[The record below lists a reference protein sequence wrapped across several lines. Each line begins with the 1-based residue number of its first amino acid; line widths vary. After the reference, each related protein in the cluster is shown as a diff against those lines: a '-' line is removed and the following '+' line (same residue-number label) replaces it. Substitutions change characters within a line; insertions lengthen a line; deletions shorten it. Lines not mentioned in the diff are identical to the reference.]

1 MRRLGIVAVG
11 AVFMLLGAVVIGCE
25 ESEPRLEIASS
36 PYASV
41 VPSCPSGYR
50 EESSSYDKPPRGTA
64 YTDAGITAI
73 TERKCQEGEFTLIM
87 SVMEFATGA
96 DAKRYMDDRARDAEE
111 SNPDDIIEV
120 FDMQYHTDWK
130 PAAPGEQFLDL
141 DYRSN
146 PIYEPDD
153 ELVGPWSIQNVL
165 WVRAGSLV
173 LEVSGITE
181 EDVDVDWRQ
190 GIVVGDARWQ
200 QSERL
205 MDDML
210 AAMRA
215 RQSQ

>member
-1 MRRLGIVAVG
+1 MMRWVAP
-11 AVFMLLGAVVIGCE
+11 FLLLALLPGC
-25 ESEPRLEIASS
+25 SRDSPAHFDIATS
-36 PYASV
+36 PYASI
-41 VPSCPSGYR
+41 VPTCPGGYR
-50 EESSSYDKPPRGTA
+50 EERSSYDKPPRGTA
-64 YTDAGITAI
+64 YTDARITAI

-87 SVMEFATGA
+87 SVIEFATGA

-130 PAAPGEQFLDL
+130 PAPPGEQFLDL

-165 WVRAGSLV
+165 WVEAGSLV

-200 QSERL
+200 QSEQL
-205 MDDML
+205 MDRIL
-210 AAMRA
+210 AAMRTG
-215 RQSQ
+215 QSQ